1 MRRRALE
8 LRAAKDGNGAPPDGI
23 TPLSAMEENILSII
37 GEGAVDNVVI
47 KSDPLADEVSSNG
60 VLRIA
65 PVSFNILDLITM
77 QLVLSGPAK
86 KFVECI
92 KLAEI

>member
-47 KSDPLADEVSSNG
+47 KSDPLADEVSSDG
-60 VLRIA
+60 TYCVCTCFLQHFRTH
-65 PVSFNILDLITM
+65 LDLNTT
-77 QLVLSGPAK
+77 Q
-86 KFVECI
+86 
-92 KLAEI
+92 